1 MDRAPKTLS
10 RTACPHRFRSR
21 QRSGVFSYFG
31 FPSSGFHLAPAYFEL
46 LSQNPVEKCEQ
57 SKCRRNQYRCVKNKH
72 TNVNPEIML
81 LCAKEDVRP
90 IATTIIALFDFALCS
105 VLPPCQRVELCLRD
119 NHFFVRPAHGDE
131 LTDKGHLELAPHF
144 LFLLLAGMLGEPM
157 RERIQQSEVS
167 VHVLVLDESA
177 THDDLRN

>member
-10 RTACPHRFRSR
+10 RTACPHRFHSR

-31 FPSSGFHLAPAYFEL
+31 FRSSDFHLAPAHFKL

-57 SKCRRNQYRCVKNKH
+57 SKCRRNQDCCVENKH

-90 IATTIIALFDFALCS
+90 IAATIIALF
-105 VLPPCQRVELCLRD
+105 
-119 NHFFVRPAHGDE
+119 HFGV
-131 LTDKGHLELAPHF
+131 
-144 LFLLLAGMLGEPM
+144 
-157 RERIQQSEVS
+157 
-167 VHVLVLDESA
+167 
-177 THDDLRN
+177 